1 MSTKLTLTVEK
12 SVIEKAKLYAKKQ
25 DRSLSSLIENYLKSI
40 TTEEIADE
48 IEITPTVKS
57 ISGSFKLPENFDY
70 KEALTDALTEKY
82 LKNG

>member
-1 MSTKLTLTVEK
+1 MP
-12 SVIEKAKLYAKKQ
+12 KKQ
-25 DRSLSSLIENYLKSI
+25 GRSLSGLTENYLKSI

-57 ISGSFKLPENFDY
+57 ISGFFKLPENFDY